1 VQVAPGVAEL
11 PPVPAQAETSSVMEI
26 AASTALTA

>member
-1 VQVAPGVAEL
+1 VQVAPRVAEL
-11 PPVPAQAETSSVMEI
+11 PPLLAHAETSSVMEI